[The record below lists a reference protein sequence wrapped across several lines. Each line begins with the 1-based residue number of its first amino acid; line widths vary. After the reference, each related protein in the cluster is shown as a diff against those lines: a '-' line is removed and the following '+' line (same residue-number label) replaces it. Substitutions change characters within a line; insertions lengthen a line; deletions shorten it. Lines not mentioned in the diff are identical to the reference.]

1 MSFFVRGRWGGSE
14 REPTEQAMLAV
25 LAELDA
31 DDPEHPDVALEHE
44 SGWALSAFPSGL
56 AVFENVETDDEP
68 RHLTGLSR
76 ADVADL
82 WRLLAMGNL
91 ADLELQP
98 WLPGYGSD

>member
-1 MSFFVRGRWGGSE
+1 MSYFVPGRWGGGE
-14 REPTEQAMLAV
+14 PEPTEQAMLDA
-25 LAELDA
+25 LSELDA

-56 AVFENVETDDEP
+56 VVFENVEADDEP

-82 WRLLAMGNL
+82 WRLLAMGNF
-91 ADLELQP
+91 ADLELPP